1 MYYFVK
7 KYDII
12 KLQGDDCM
20 NKRHN
25 KLRKMTSLIG
35 LKSDVKAVPPEP
47 LFKNKD
53 DRDSDEKL
61 DKNKQES

>member
-1 MYYFVK
+1 M
-7 KYDII
+7 
-12 KLQGDDCM
+12 QGDDCM
-20 NKRHN
+20 KRN
-25 KLRKMTSLIG
+25 SKLGKMTSLIG

>member
-1 MYYFVK
+1 MYCFVK

-20 NKRHN
+20 KRN
-25 KLRKMTSLIG
+25 SKLGKMTSLIG

>member
-1 MYYFVK
+1 MK
-7 KYDII
+7 RNS
-12 KLQGDDCM
+12 KLG
-20 NKRHN
+20 
-25 KLRKMTSLIG
+25 KMTSLIG